1 MKADFVADTNLLI
14 YVHEGNPILSPFLS
28 YEFAISF
35 VTEVELLGFNNLSKD
50 HEMKLIELINDCW
63 SIGWSEQIKL
73 ETIRLRRN
81 YKIKLPDAIIA
92 ASAITYDIPLVSAD
106 QGFSKINNL
115 DFILLD
121 F

>member
-14 YVHEGNPILSPFLS
+14 YIHEGNQIVSPFLN

-35 VTEVELLGFNNLSKD
+35 VTEIELLGYQNLSD
-50 HEMKLIELINDCW
+50 NHEKKLIELINDCW
-63 SIGWSEQIKL
+63 SIGWNEQIKN

-81 YKIKLPDAIIA
+81 YKVKLPDAIIA
-92 ASAITYDIPLVSAD
+92 ATALAYDLPLVSAD
-106 QGFSKINNL
+106 HGFSHIKEL
-115 DFILLD
+115 DLILLD